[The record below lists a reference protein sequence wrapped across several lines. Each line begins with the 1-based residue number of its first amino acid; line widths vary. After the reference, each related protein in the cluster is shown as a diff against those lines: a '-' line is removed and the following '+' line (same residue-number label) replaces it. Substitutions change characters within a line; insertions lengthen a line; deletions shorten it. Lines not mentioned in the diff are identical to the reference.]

1 MIRGMQKKRSVFT
14 SVKNRK
20 EIWKCPIRL
29 VMKPTSSADEKPVSD
44 NHGMDFLQLIQ
55 IAGGI
60 LGVLLVAWL
69 ILRVVLKMI

>member
-1 MIRGMQKKRSVFT
+1 
-14 SVKNRK
+14 
-20 EIWKCPIRL
+20 
-29 VMKPTSSADEKPVSD
+29 MKPTSSADEKPVSD